1 MDSDRSGRTDHDGI
15 PMNVEHTLQIN
26 GGNQRRDGG
35 NQRRDGGNQRR
46 DSGNQRRDS
55 GNQGRDGENQKMD
68 GGNQRME
75 GGNKRKDGGNHRR
88 DGGAVVGIDEVKMR
102 IFPIDGSAVTRSLAR
117 QSPVEVRRSSI
128 MYPGPGTLV
137 ERLFLFSEGGKSS

>member
-46 DSGNQRRDS
+46 DSGN
-55 GNQGRDGENQKMD
+55 
-68 GGNQRME
+68 
-75 GGNKRKDGGNHRR
+75 HRR

-117 QSPVEVRRSSI
+117 QSLVEVRRSSI